1 MADGHGYITPDPV
14 SKRKENVRV
23 FVRRRQRTTKQRKR
37 TVLHSSSSGNS
48 HETIPSPSDNV
59 EELVSLIQQQ
69 LNTKQKKSRNN
80 QNIIVVNY
88 KPVFVNSR
96 QKKSS
101 PITKTPPT
109 SIPKPKIF
117 PTDDDVS
124 SATHYS
130 RRRSF
135 TTTSSD
141 GSPLRS
147 TTSRSRNQQSV
158 SLDVP
163 DVEDPLQFIEMMYQQ
178 LFTEDGRLRSGTE
191 PTALATCV
199 KQIVTNSRRNSI
211 SSSIANG
218 STSSHVK
225 QTNSNTNDQQRK
237 FSLSSHHP
245 LIPSR
250 PISLSSSPRLASNEH
265 FNRFKEDDEEE
276 EEEEEEP
283 NTLVQTNSQHQPI
296 KSNNNISE
304 R

>member
-1 MADGHGYITPDPV
+1 MADGHGYTSPDPV
-14 SKRKENVRV
+14 LKKKENVRV
-23 FVRRRQRTTKQRKR
+23 FVSRRRRQCTTKQRKR
-37 TVLHSSSSGNS
+37 AVLHSSSSGNS
-48 HETIPSPSDNV
+48 HETIPSSSDNV

-69 LNTKQKKSRNN
+69 LNTKQKQSRKNN
-80 QNIIVVNY
+80 NNIIVVNY

-96 QKKSS
+96 PQKSS
-101 PITKTPPT
+101 KTSRTPPI
-109 SIPKPKIF
+109 SIPKPTLV
-117 PTDDDVS
+117 PTDDDFS

-147 TTSRSRNQQSV
+147 TTSRSHNQQSV

-163 DVEDPLQFIEMMYQQ
+163 DVEDPLMFIEMMYQQ

-191 PTALATCV
+191 PTVLENCV
-199 KQIVTNSRRNSI
+199 KQIVTNSRRNSV

-218 STSSHVK
+218 STTSSHLK
-225 QTNSNTNDQQRK
+225 QKNLNINHEQRK
-237 FSLSSHHP
+237 FSSPSYHP
-245 LIPSR
+245 LT
-250 PISLSSSPRLASNEH
+250 SPRLISNEH
-265 FNRFKEDDEEE
+265 YKTFSE

-283 NTLVQTNSQHQPI
+283 NTLIQTNSQHQTI
-296 KSNNNISE
+296 KINNNISE